1 MSEPSQPSY
10 EFGPFLLD
18 TSKRLL
24 LRSGEPV
31 PLSPKVL
38 ETLLALIESRER
50 VLTKDELLKQV
61 WGDTI
66 VEEGGLTR
74 NVSVLRKI
82 LGEKPDEH
90 QYIVTVP
97 ARGYRFVAE
106 VRERWRNG
114 EASGAHL
121 PAPPLRDEPRRSLS
135 ARRWWVLGG
144 LAALGIG
151 LLTYVLRPVRATDT
165 GRTAITSLAVLPLD
179 NLSGDPE
186 HEYLADGMTE
196 ALITDLGKIGSVR
209 VLARASVMKYKG
221 THASPSTVA
230 QELGVQAVVTGS
242 VLRSGDRVRIT
253 SRLIYLDSDRQAW
266 ADSQERDLRDVLTL
280 QRDVTAAIAAQ
291 VRAGLT
297 APERARVSTL
307 PPVNPDAYDA
317 VLRARYLSVRT
328 TDADT
333 QAAIALL
340 ERAVALDPGF
350 ALAYADLAAAYVTRL
365 TFVTPEETGDL
376 EQKAFAAAEKALLL
390 DPDLAEAYLARGD
403 LLWTHSHRFAHERAA
418 QEFRRAVGLNPNSD
432 QAHRRLA
439 RVYVH
444 VGFFEE
450 ALQHAAVALAINP
463 SNAQALN
470 SRAQALLWMGK
481 DEDALAILLSMPGP
495 VLPELVEANT
505 AFALLRLGR
514 RDEAWVQLRRALRKY
529 PNDPSG
535 ALPGIEAMLLAES
548 EPLKAQELIEKVAKR
563 KAINPSHHAA
573 YFAACAW
580 ARMRRAEE
588 AVKWLREAA
597 ETGFPCYPL
606 FVRDANLDPIR
617 QDPRFRAFLAEMQKR
632 SGSLRK
638 ALFLD
643 GK

>member
-1 MSEPSQPSY
+1 
-10 EFGPFLLD
+10 
-18 TSKRLL
+18 
-24 LRSGEPV
+24 
-31 PLSPKVL
+31 
-38 ETLLALIESRER
+38 
-50 VLTKDELLKQV
+50 
-61 WGDTI
+61 

-74 NVSVLRKI
+74 NISVLRKV
-82 LGEKPDEH
+82 LGEKPDDH

-97 ARGYRFVAE
+97 ARGYRFVAD
-106 VRERWRNG
+106 VRERRRNG
-114 EASGAHL
+114 ESPDAQL
-121 PAPPLRDEPRRSLS
+121 PAPPERDGPRQGLPV
-135 ARRWWVLGG
+135 RRWLVLGG
-144 LAALGIG
+144 LAALGLG
-151 LLTYVLRPVRATDT
+151 TFTYVLYPVRAPDT
-165 GRTAITSLAVLPLD
+165 GRTAIASLAVLPLD
-179 NLSGDPE
+179 NLSGDPA

-196 ALITDLGKIGSVR
+196 ALITGLGKIGSVR
-209 VLARASVMKYKG
+209 VIARASVMKYKG
-221 THASPSTVA
+221 AHASPAAVA
-230 QELGVQAVVTGS
+230 QELGVEAVVTGS
-242 VLRSGDRVRIT
+242 VLRSGDRVRIASHVT
-253 SRLIYLDSDRQAW
+253 YRDAGRRAW
-266 ADSQERDLRDVLTL
+266 ADSHERDLQDVLTL
-280 QRDVTAAIAAQ
+280 QREVTTAIAGQ
-291 VRAGLT
+291 VRAVPT
-297 APERARVSTL
+297 APQHARPGTL
-307 PPVNPDAYDA
+307 PLVNPEAYDS

-340 ERAVALDPGF
+340 ERAVTLDPGF

-376 EQKAFAAAEKALLL
+376 EQRAFAAAEKALLL
-390 DPDLAEAYLARGD
+390 DPELAEAYLARGD
-403 LLWTHSHRFAHERAA
+403 LLWTHSHRFAHARAA
-418 QEFRRAVGLNPNSD
+418 HEFRRAVDLNPNSD

-450 ALQHAAVALAINP
+450 ALQHAAIALSINP

-470 SRAQALLWMGK
+470 SRAQALLWMGQ
-481 DEDALAILLSMPGP
+481 DEEALAILTSIPGP

-505 AFALLRLGR
+505 AFALFHLGR
-514 RDEAWVQLRRALRKY
+514 REEAWVQLRRALHKY

-548 EPLKAQELIEKVAKR
+548 EPLKAQELIQMVAKR

-588 AVKWLREAA
+588 AVQYLREAA

-606 FVRDANLDPIR
+606 FARDANLDPIR
-617 QDPRFRAFLAEMQKR
+617 QNPRFQAFLADMQKQ
-632 SGSLRK
+632 SESLRK

-643 GK
+643 RQ